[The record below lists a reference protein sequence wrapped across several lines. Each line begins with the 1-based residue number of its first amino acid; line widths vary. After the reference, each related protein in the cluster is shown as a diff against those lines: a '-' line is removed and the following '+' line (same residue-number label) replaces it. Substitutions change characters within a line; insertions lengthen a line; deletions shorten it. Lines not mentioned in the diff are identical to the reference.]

1 MWCSVSLADFAAS
14 VLRTRKTYSHL
25 RFRRLVREQ
34 KGQRGAY
41 LKHILIATYY
51 NSISLHIYSCNEHMF
66 YVHIE
71 HDEYTII
78 VAAYYAHIFM
88 DMARSELCP
97 QCPMQQEQ
105 QP

>member
-1 MWCSVSLADFAAS
+1 M
-14 VLRTRKTYSHL
+14 
-25 RFRRLVREQ
+25 REQ
-34 KGQRGAY
+34 NGAKRGLPKAYTYKLHTITAY
-41 LKHILIATYY
+41 LYTF
-51 NSISLHIYSCNEHMF
+51 YSCNEHMF

-88 DMARSELCP
+88 DIARFDLCP
-97 QCPMQQEQ
+97 QRPMQQEQ